1 MIKIIAAVLS
11 ICFFNGNL
19 SYAEK
24 SSKGD
29 EKAIEISPKTMKQ
42 GAKKVVEKTEKG
54 LNKAVEKTE
63 EGIKKAGEKTG
74 KALEKAGKKVKEHIA
89 IEKDE

>member
-1 MIKIIAAVLS
+1 MIKIIAVALS
-11 ICFFNGNL
+11 ICFFNWNL

-29 EKAIEISPKTMKQ
+29 EKAIEISPKKIKQ
-42 GAKKVVEKTEKG
+42 GAEKVVEKTEKG
-54 LNKAVEKTE
+54 LKKAAEKTG
-63 EGIKKAGEKTG
+63 EGIK
-74 KALEKAGKKVKEHIA
+74 KAGKKVKEHIA